1 MKLLFFFKEEECE
14 VLTSGVGVFNIFG
27 KQCLGVGVE
36 GCVSGDGIAWGVGQL
51 ADQSYVAY
59 NSNIII
65 KKRTTEATLG
75 L

>member
-1 MKLLFFFKEEECE
+1 M
-14 VLTSGVGVFNIFG
+14 TSGVGVFNIFG
-27 KQCLGVGVE
+27 KQCGSGGLCEWGRD
-36 GCVSGDGIAWGVGQL
+36 CVGVGQL

-75 L
+75 LYGELRLLDKFNFDC

>member
-1 MKLLFFFKEEECE
+1 M
-14 VLTSGVGVFNIFG
+14 
-27 KQCLGVGVE
+27 GVE

-75 L
+75 LYGELRLLDKCNFDC